1 MGVFALLKEM
11 KLRFITSKDTD
22 SMSEEIVKHVK
33 L

>member
-22 SMSEEIVKHVK
+22 SMNEEQIKHLK
-33 L
+33 S